1 MPLPAFLLRCLLAL
15 ALVTG
20 GVPTVGMAGAMP
32 HEQGSGGMTSCHDL
46 QAPTDHAVNPSSADS
61 SCCGSASCL
70 CDCLQHM
77 PAVALAV
84 RPAAAPAFSAGP
96 AASRSLQRNGHVP
109 PLSLRPPI
117 A

>member
-1 MPLPAFLLRCLLAL
+1 MRLSAFLLRCLLAL
-15 ALVTG
+15 ALVAG
-20 GVPTVGMAGAMP
+20 GVPSVVMAATMP
-32 HEQGSGGMTSCHDL
+32 HEQDAAAMTSCHDL
-46 QAPTDHAVNPSSADS
+46 QAPADHAVKPSSLDA